1 MKLSLDN
8 IRLDGGTQPRAELR
22 LDTINEYA
30 EAMKAGAK
38 FPPVV
43 VFYDGTEYWLADG
56 FHRLRAWG
64 QTFRGEEIETD
75 LRQGTQADAQW
86 FSYGANKEH
95 DTAGTRRKRGDIER
109 AVLAALRHPRSTG
122 LSNELIAQHVGC
134 SEKTVD
140 RHAAKLRESTRDSV
154 PSQRPTLRTG
164 KDGRTINTANIG
176 KGRNGKSRSSGR
188 GSSLKPLK
196 PIRGLSS
203 PCPMIQMQFSPNN
216 PQTAAATLWQL
227 FPRTFVEQ
235 LIQELSHRLTQ
246 GETQ

>member
-1 MKLSLDN
+1 MKLSLDK

-22 LDTINEYA
+22 LDTISDYA
-30 EAMKAGAK
+30 ELMKVGVK

-43 VFYDGTEYWLADG
+43 AFHDGDNYWLADG

-64 QTFRGEEIETD
+64 QARRGEPIETD

-86 FSYGANKEH
+86 FSYSVNQTHGL
-95 DTAGTRRKRGDIER
+95 RRSIEDKQR
-109 AVLAALRHPRSTG
+109 AVKAALLHPQGASKSDRQ
-122 LSNELIAQHVGC
+122 IAEHVGV
-134 SEKTVD
+134 STPTVSKI
-140 RHAAKLRESTRDSV
+140 RKELA
-154 PSQRPTLRTG
+154 PTVKVLQSDTRTG

-176 KGRNGKSRSSGR
+176 KGRDGKPRSSAR

-227 FPRTFVEQ
+227 FSRTFVEQ
-235 LIQELSHRLTQ
+235 LIQELSQRLTQ